1 MSGPDVSASFS
12 SHEARTG
19 IHLDR
24 DVRHAHGDVFEL
36 EHDHALHS
44 RAGKVRGM
52 VFVNHAQMG
61 SYREALDRNPTAPDV
76 TATRKAGRIKFGFG
90 LSAEQALSSWL
101 GAFLRAGWN
110 DGHTEAWAFDEI
122 ERTIAIGLSAAPVI
136 LHRPNDR
143 IGLAIVDNG
152 AAAVHRQYFASGGYG
167 FMLGD
172 GRLRYGAEHLV
183 DGYYSWQVASLVAF
197 TVEAQR
203 FVNLA
208 FNRDRGPV
216 AVYGARVHVQY

>member
-12 SHEARTG
+12 SHEARTASTSIETCG
-19 IHLDR
+19 THTETSSSWSTIT
-24 DVRHAHGDVFEL
+24 
-36 EHDHALHS
+36 HS
-44 RAGKVRGM
+44 TVARGKCAGW
-52 VFVNHAQMG
+52 F
-61 SYREALDRNPTAPDV
+61 SSI
-76 TATRKAGRIKFGFG
+76 TRKWVRTVKHSIAIR
-90 LSAEQALSSWL
+90 LPPTS
-101 GAFLRAGWN
+101 RRPGWN

-122 ERTIAIGLSAAPVI
+122 ERTIAIGLSAAPVM

-172 GRLRYGAEHLV
+172 GRLRYGAEHLA